1 MNSGR
6 RVLIVE
12 DSSATRDYYRLFLE
26 QWGVEVTEAYNGLE
40 ALEKMVEGAFDAALV
55 DINMPKM
62 DGYQFIRELRRAELK
77 HEMPIAVV
85 SSESKLSDRELAY
98 QAGANAYLVKP
109 VRPDEMAGLLQL
121 FGIRMNGGEQ
131 SEHGADSIVSIRG
144 G

>member
-1 MNSGR
+1 MNTGS

-12 DSSATRDYYRLFLE
+12 DSSATRDYYRLNLE
-26 QWGVEVTEAYNGLE
+26 QLGLEVIEAYNGLE
-40 ALEKMVEGAFDAALV
+40 ALEKMAGGAFDAALV

-77 HEMPIAVV
+77 HEMPIAVI
-85 SSESKLSDRELAY
+85 SSESKQSDRELAY

-121 FGIRMNGGEQ
+121 FGLEMKGE
-131 SEHGADSIVSIRG
+131 EHGTD
-144 G
+144 

>member
-1 MNSGR
+1 MRLYTMNTGS

-12 DSSATRDYYRLFLE
+12 DSSATRDYYRLNLE
-26 QWGVEVTEAYNGLE
+26 QLGLEVIEAYNGLE
-40 ALEKMVEGAFDAALV
+40 ALEKMAGGAFDAALV

-77 HEMPIAVV
+77 HEMPIAVI
-85 SSESKLSDRELAY
+85 SSESKQSDRELAY

-121 FGIRMNGGEQ
+121 FGLEMKGE
-131 SEHGADSIVSIRG
+131 EHGTD
-144 G
+144 